1 MKLCGAGA
9 EQSPLGATQ
18 GMEPTPRLTLLRIC
32 GIAEHG
38 LQRATELHARYRS
51 VAETTGHESERIR
64 EILDAIE
71 LIQSLLSDVY
81 RTLCTGDYSLAETV
95 RLQNRLAHHYN
106 RIMYLSA
113 APTILK
119 HIYYEVYRELE
130 RIAP

>member
-1 MKLCGAGA
+1 
-9 EQSPLGATQ
+9 
-18 GMEPTPRLTLLRIC
+18 MEPTPRLTLLRIC

-38 LQRATELHARYRS
+38 LQRAAELHSRYSS
-51 VAETTGHESERIR
+51 VAAAGHESERIR

-81 RTLCTGDYSLAETV
+81 KTLCTGDYSLAETV
-95 RLQNRLAHHYN
+95 RLQNKLAHHYN

-130 RIAP
+130 QIAP